1 MEREEQECS
10 QNKNATFENNNDSQ
24 RSLKI
29 FSAAAGSYM
38 ELFNLKNTNS

>member
-1 MEREEQECS
+1 MKREEQECS
-10 QNKNATFENNNDSQ
+10 QNKNAAFENNNDSQ

-38 ELFNLKNTNS
+38 RTFQPK